1 MTKRQ
6 KTHQLIVT
14 VTHDAP
20 VSQREAVKMF
30 WYAYCESGEWAG
42 YHGDVWRDEINDSL
56 DVEASFKSVKAYK
69 P

>member
-1 MTKRQ
+1 MSKRQ

-20 VSQREAVKMF
+20 VSQREAVRMF
-30 WYAYCESGEWAG
+30 RDAHMKPWVGIG
-42 YHGDVWRDEINDSL
+42 YRGDIGRGDIDMSINAEI
-56 DVEASFKSVKAYK
+56 KSVKAYK

>member
-20 VSQREAVKMF
+20 VSQAEAARLFRDVHMTR
-30 WYAYCESGEWAG
+30 WIGVGYCGDIGRGDIDVAIYA
-42 YHGDVWRDEINDSL
+42 RI
-56 DVEASFKSVKAYK
+56 KSVKAYK